1 MSAACALAIMT
12 KAPRAGCVK
21 TRLSPPL
28 TPDEAAGLHACFLKD
43 TAECVAAAALRGRCA
58 GVAAYT
64 PEGSEPLFE
73 GLLPPGFRMVPQ
85 RGDGFGARLHHAAAD
100 VLRAGY
106 AAVCLIDSDSPTLPP
121 ASLEAA
127 AAALA
132 APGERV
138 VLGPADDGG
147 YYLIGITAARERL
160 FAEIAWSTDRVL
172 AQTIARA
179 RELDL
184 EVVLLPPWYDVDD
197 GASLRRLCE
206 ELFPVGGARGPAGG
220 YHAPHTRAYLGRL
233 LAAESERLRLRAS

>member
-28 TPDEAAGLHACFLKD
+28 TANEAAALQACFLKD
-43 TAECVAAAALRGRCA
+43 TAECVAAATLGGRCA
-58 GVAAYT
+58 AVAAYT
-64 PEGSEPLFE
+64 PEGAEPLFE
-73 GLLPPGFRMVPQ
+73 SLLPPGFRMVPQ
-85 RGDGFGARLHHAAAD
+85 RGDGFGARLHNVAAD

-106 AAVCLIDSDSPTLPP
+106 AAVCMIDSDSPTLPP
-121 ASLEAA
+121 ATFEAA

-147 YYLIGITAARERL
+147 YYLIGMTAVRARL
-160 FAEIAWSTDRVL
+160 FAEIAWSTDQVL

-179 RELDL
+179 RELNL
-184 EVVLLPPWYDVDD
+184 EVVILPPWYDVDD
-197 GASLRRLCE
+197 SASLRRLCE
-206 ELFPVGGARGPAGG
+206 ELFPGGNVGGPAGG
-220 YHAPHTRAYLGRL
+220 YHAPHTRAYLARL
-233 LAAESERLRLRAS
+233 LAAENERARLGAS